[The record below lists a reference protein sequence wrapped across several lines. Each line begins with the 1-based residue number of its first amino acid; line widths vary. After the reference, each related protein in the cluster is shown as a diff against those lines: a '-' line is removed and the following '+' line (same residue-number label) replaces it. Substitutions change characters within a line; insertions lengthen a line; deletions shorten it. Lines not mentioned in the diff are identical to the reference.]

1 MIISGRHAMRSDP
14 LMRAVSRIS
23 EAALAPVRWPAALQ
37 SITEAVGALGVG
49 YLLLNKQTGGV
60 EWVSMAGLS
69 VDAND
74 YVNYYAVR
82 DPFRP
87 LIETAPTGNWVQL
100 SKCLPQTVLRSDE

>member
-1 MIISGRHAMRSDP
+1 M
-14 LMRAVSRIS
+14 
-23 EAALAPVRWPAALQ
+23 
-37 SITEAVGALGVG
+37 
-49 YLLLNKQTGGV
+49 
-60 EWVSMAGLS
+60 SMAGLS

-100 SKCLPQTVLRSDE
+100 SKCLPQTVLRSDEWYNDYAVKAGIGDIIWTGSSIAPPARSSSALIGESIKHR